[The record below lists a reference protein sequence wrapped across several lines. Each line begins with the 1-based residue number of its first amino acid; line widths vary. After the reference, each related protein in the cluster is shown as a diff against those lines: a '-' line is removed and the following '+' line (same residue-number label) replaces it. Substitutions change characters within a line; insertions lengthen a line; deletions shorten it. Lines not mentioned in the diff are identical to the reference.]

1 MSKSQKPTKTY
12 PKIGESLSKFQLSLI
27 VGKKIQT
34 TYKNQASSYLSR
46 RASKGKGFRNKLF
59 LRAVGSGFSVLSR
72 ENGQG
77 QFVLGNFDG
86 KIKVYKFGKFAEL
99 STVATPIEPIL
110 VFTPKYS

>member
-12 PKIGESLSKFQLSLI
+12 PKIGSSLSDFQLSLV

-46 RASKGKGFRNKLF
+46 RASKGTGFRNKLF
-59 LRAVGSGFSVLSR
+59 LRAIGNGFSVLSR
-72 ENGQG
+72 ENDQG

-99 STVATPIEPIL
+99 SKTATPVDPIL
-110 VFTPKYS
+110 VYQPKH